1 MPRFGSDSTLRLT
14 DFEIGGFL
22 GDGAFGQV
30 VAARKCL
37 SKYPVALKV
46 ISTDKM
52 VISELL
58 KEITIHRILPPHP
71 NIVGLFGHFQSE
83 TSLCLILEYCPG
95 VTLRHHSWKKRG
107 LPEREVAKYVS
118 DVSRALQH
126 CHHHHVMHRDIKTE
140 NVQLLEPN
148 GTVKLLDF
156 GVAVKIGERQRTI
169 CGTEEYMAP
178 EILKDHGY
186 GKEIDLWALGVL
198 VFELLAGSTPFTPP
212 VTGDQKIKWPVGID
226 HLAQEL
232 ITGLL
237 QVIPQRRLS
246 FDSVL
251 EHPFLSIVDGSP

>member
-1 MPRFGSDSTLRLT
+1 MRLT

-156 GVAVKIGERQRTI
+156 GLAVKVEDERQRTI
-169 CGTEEYMAP
+169 CGTKEYMAP
-178 EILKDHGY
+178 EMLKDHGY
-186 GKEIDLWALGVL
+186 GKEVDHWALGVL

-212 VTGDQKIKWPVGID
+212 VTGDQEIEWPVGID
-226 HLAQEL
+226 HHAQEL

-237 QVIPQRRLS
+237 QMVPQMRSS
-246 FDSVL
+246 FDHVL

>member
-1 MPRFGSDSTLRLT
+1 
-14 DFEIGGFL
+14 
-22 GDGAFGQV
+22 
-30 VAARKCL
+30 
-37 SKYPVALKV
+37 
-46 ISTDKM
+46 
-52 VISELL
+52 
-58 KEITIHRILPPHP
+58 
-71 NIVGLFGHFQSE
+71 
-83 TSLCLILEYCPG
+83 
-95 VTLRHHSWKKRG
+95 
-107 LPEREVAKYVS
+107 
-118 DVSRALQH
+118 
-126 CHHHHVMHRDIKTE
+126 MHRDIKTE